1 MRLKILALFLLLSA
15 YSRAQ
20 NNEAVAD
27 STSDNTTAPASSPTA
42 SPKKEFIF
50 KPTIGLGTGMFSF
63 YGDLY
68 GKHFQNPS
76 VSRIAYDLTVS
87 QRFTDYL
94 QMNFYVLFGQL
105 GANERMAPNERNLN
119 FNSHIRAGGV
129 NVQYN
134 FGNFLPKKR
143 TASPYISLGIESFEF
158 LSKTDLYDANS
169 NKYYYWSDGTIRNMD
184 QNSPLAANAIELH
197 RDYTYESD
205 IRTLNYD
212 GFGKYPE
219 RSFAIPV
226 GVGVMMKIND
236 YWDFK
241 IGATMHFTFTDYI
254 DGVSEKSVGN
264 RIGNSKN
271 DNFMMSA
278 VSLHYN
284 LGIKKK
290 SAIADTVD
298 EDTFKD
304 VDFFALDLQDFDHD
318 GVPDSKDSCQNTPPG
333 VPVDAKGCPLDDD
346 GDGVPNNADD
356 EPATPKGALVDT
368 RGVQLNDSTIAY
380 QYRYYVDSTG
390 EFATVEYHDHNG
402 ARRSVASQKEYT
414 VELGT
419 FKKGLPPDLMTK
431 FLSINDITSTLVD
444 DSTTVYSAGKFPD
457 LLSAEQR
464 KQQLVSQGLPNAKVV
479 YKQNGKF
486 YDAPKYGSMPPANSG
501 TVATSSGNNSGSNT
515 TSGNSGNNTGTTGGN
530 STTTN
535 GGNTGTTATNSG
547 NTGNSGQSATTS
559 GNGAANSTAGS
570 GNKNTGG
577 STTTGNA
584 GDAVNPG
591 ATDQQG
597 IVLRVQLG
605 AYRNRLSKKVF
616 KDINDLIEIKTEDGL
631 YKYMTGSF
639 TNFEAAAHHK
649 VEMLLKGYNG
659 AFIAAYKDGK
669 RVSLQEAGA
678 TIQKKDEEPEIA
690 DNSAVNGVN
699 KNLVTFKVQI
709 GVFKNEPPADKQ
721 EQYKKIKGVKKETT
735 SAGLNRY
742 TAGAF
747 NDYKSAEALKAEIM
761 RTTGITDAFVI
772 AFFNGEYISIQEA
785 IELAK

>member
-1 MRLKILALFLLLSA
+1 MRLKVIALFLLLSS

-20 NNEAVAD
+20 TNEAVAD
-27 STSDNTTAPASSPTA
+27 STSDNATTPASTLAS

-76 VSRIAYDLTVS
+76 VSRIAYDLSIS

-94 QMNFYVLFGQL
+94 QLNFYVLFGQL

-129 NVQYN
+129 NVLYN

-143 TASPYISLGIESFEF
+143 NASPYISLGIESFEF
-158 LSKTDLYDANS
+158 LSKTDLYDAGS
-169 NKYYYWSDGTIRNMD
+169 NKYYYWSDGTIRNID
-184 QNSPLAANAIELH
+184 QSSPLAANAVELH

-226 GVGVMMKIND
+226 GIGAMMKIND

-254 DGVSEKSVGN
+254 DGVSAKSTGNRVGN
-264 RIGNSKN
+264 SRN
-271 DNFMMSA
+271 DNFMMTS

-290 SAIADTVD
+290 TTAVDTVN

-318 GVPDSKDSCQNTPPG
+318 GVPDSRDSCQNTPPG

-356 EPATPKGALVDT
+356 ELSTPKGALVDT

-402 ARRSVASQKEYT
+402 ARRSTAYQKEYT

-464 KQQLVSQGLPNAKVV
+464 KQQLISQGLPNAKVV

-486 YDAPKYGSMPPANSG
+486 YDAPKYGSTPPASNGSVTTTGNPPANSG
-501 TVATSSGNNSGSNT
+501 SNTATGNNGGNAGTGNTNSGSTNSGT
-515 TSGNSGNNTGTTGGN
+515 TASGNSTGN
-530 STTTN
+530 SSAANDNNNAGGSTATTN
-535 GGNTGTTATNSG
+535 GGNTTV
-547 NTGNSGQSATTS
+547 
-559 GNGAANSTAGS
+559 
-570 GNKNTGG
+570 
-577 STTTGNA
+577 NA
-584 GDAVNPG
+584 G

-639 TNFEAAAHHK
+639 TSFDAAAHHK
-649 VEMLLKGYNG
+649 VDMLLKGYNG

-678 TIQKKDEEPEIA
+678 TIQKKDEEPEIP
-690 DNSAVNGVN
+690 DNSAVNGAN
-699 KNLVTFKVQI
+699 KTLVTFKVQI

-721 EQYKKIKGVKKETT
+721 EQYKKIKGVTRETT

>member
-1 MRLKILALFLLLSA
+1 MD
-15 YSRAQ
+15 
-20 NNEAVAD
+20 E
-27 STSDNTTAPASSPTA
+27 SSPMAA
-42 SPKKEFIF
+42 SA
-50 KPTIGLGTGMFSF
+50 
-63 YGDLY
+63 
-68 GKHFQNPS
+68 
-76 VSRIAYDLTVS
+76 V
-87 QRFTDYL
+87 
-94 QMNFYVLFGQL
+94 
-105 GANERMAPNERNLN
+105 
-119 FNSHIRAGGV
+119 
-129 NVQYN
+129 
-134 FGNFLPKKR
+134 
-143 TASPYISLGIESFEF
+143 
-158 LSKTDLYDANS
+158 
-169 NKYYYWSDGTIRNMD
+169 
-184 QNSPLAANAIELH
+184 ELH

-205 IRTLNYD
+205 VRTLNE
-212 GFGKYPE
+212 FGKYPE
-219 RSFAIPV
+219 RSFAVPV
-226 GVGVMMKIND
+226 GAGAIMKIND
-236 YWDFK
+236 YFDFK

-254 DGVSEKSVGN
+254 DGVTAKSSGN
-264 RIGNSKN
+264 RAGNSRN
-271 DNFMMSA
+271 DNFMMTS

-284 LGIKKK
+284 LGVKKK

-304 VDFFALDLQDFDHD
+304 VDFFALDLQDYDKD
-318 GVPDSKDSCQNTPPG
+318 GVPDSKDSCQGTPAG

-346 GDGVPNNADD
+346 DDGVPNNTDD
-356 EPATPKGALVDT
+356 EPNTPKGALVDI

-402 ARRSVASQKEYT
+402 VSYRKNYYQKEYT

-419 FKKGLPPDLMTK
+419 FKKGLPPDVMTK

-444 DSTTVYSAGKFPD
+444 DSTTVYSAGKFVD
-457 LLSAEQR
+457 LLSAEER
-464 KQQLVSQGLPNAKVV
+464 KQQLVSQGLPDAKVV

-486 YDAPKYGSMPPANSG
+486 YDAPKYGSTAPVAG
-501 TVATSSGNNSGSNT
+501 TTTTAPKNNGG
-515 TSGNSGNNTGTTGGN
+515 TSGNTA
-530 STTTN
+530 TN
-535 GGNTGTTATNSG
+535 GGNTAGNTTGNTATNSG
-547 NTGNSGQSATTS
+547 NTGATNTSTQTNSTDHSSGTT
-559 GNGAANSTAGS
+559 NSTAG
-570 GNKNTGG
+570 NTPAKNTGA
-577 STTTGNA
+577 TGNTTA
-584 GDAVNPG
+584 NGGTSGNTATNPG
-591 ATDQQG
+591 NGAVSSGGTTEQG
-597 IVLRVQLG
+597 IVLRIQLG

-639 TNFEAAAHHK
+639 TKFDDAARHK

-690 DNSAVNGVN
+690 DNSAVNGAN
-699 KNLVTFKVQI
+699 KTLVTFKVQI

-721 EQYKKIKGVKKETT
+721 EQFSKLKGVNKEVT

-742 TAGAF
+742 TAGSF
-747 NDYKSAEALKAEIM
+747 NDYKSAEALKAEIA